1 MTSYP
6 PPSLPTGPKVAGDLP
21 LVCWE
26 QPPWG
31 LLEQDFKA
39 LEKMMPLALGSTEAV
54 FSSWICFSSCS
65 VPSALPASLLDSKAQ
80 EHFSHLYALVF
91 FCKVPSILNSTSQ
104 HSSHLPPSYAIAQVL
119 RHSPLL
125 VLLPLLV
132 PAHIVPHHTPQSRA
146 LVLSVP
152 LTQKPPLASHC
163 LQNKANRPCV
173 AC

>member
-54 FSSWICFSSCS
+54 FSFPLFSVSPPLSYPDFSSSAKRFQLSACWSIHPAGKLGIADNLWEFIDQSVCAAKCIYTRNNNIKCS
-65 VPSALPASLLDSKAQ
+65 
-80 EHFSHLYALVF
+80 
-91 FCKVPSILNSTSQ
+91 T
-104 HSSHLPPSYAIAQVL
+104 
-119 RHSPLL
+119 
-125 VLLPLLV
+125 
-132 PAHIVPHHTPQSRA
+132 
-146 LVLSVP
+146 LSVQS
-152 LTQKPPLASHC
+152 LVMKPCENMERAEYSTGKSH
-163 LQNKANRPCV
+163 
-173 AC
+173 